1 MVWDVI
7 RFSGLNEAA
16 NDNVREGLYLK
27 QGVNYSIV
35 VSKSYE
41 TDGQNRIQ
49 FLFQNDKKTHSYT
62 RTFILSGR
70 YQDVE
75 CYIRSDRAI
84 ALTSEGKTM
93 NVSLAMPW
101 ILEVSD
107 WILDQHQKIE
117 ETQGETKD
125 VVHELTIPQKI
136 IAAE

>member
-1 MVWDVI
+1 MAWDLI
-7 RFSGLNEAA
+7 WFSGLNEAA

-27 QGVNYSIV
+27 QGVNCSIV

-70 YQDVE
+70 YKDVD

-84 ALTSEGKTM
+84 TLTSEGKTM
-93 NVSLAMPW
+93 NVSLEMPW

-125 VVHELTIPQKI
+125 VVHELTISQKI